1 MKRVIGVACIAAL
14 VCGCAGPSR
23 PKSGPG
29 SGYGAGYVPSVE
41 PYSASPEAYDKSLSK
56 CQRWARDL
64 PYLRSG
70 QHDGAFVTID
80 TWTFGTYFTQTPLTG
95 IWEAWG
101 ATFVGLGLIGFQVWM
116 ESPERER
123 WYASQ
128 ETMMMNC
135 MAREGYVN
143 NDPTVTVT
151 WVKPNRTTSYLR
163 PVGRDTYNAENLA
176 KRSSCSATPLATLV
190 DKGPGF
196 EIHKVACTNGQTM
209 TIRCEFGNC
218 RASDRIA
225 SN

>member
-23 PKSGPG
+23 PKTGPG
-29 SGYGAGYVPSVE
+29 SGYGANYVPSVE
-41 PYSASPEAYDKSLSK
+41 ANPASAEAYDASLTK
-56 CQRWARDL
+56 CQGWARDL

-70 QHDGAFVTID
+70 QHDVALNILGV
-80 TWTFGTYFTQTPLTG
+80 WGTGSYLTQTPLTG

-101 ATFVGLGLIGFQVWM
+101 LVPLVAGGIGFAYWM

-143 NDPTVTVT
+143 NDSTVTVT
-151 WVKPNRTTSYLR
+151 WVKPNRTNSYLR
-163 PVGRDTYNAENLA
+163 PVGRDTYNAERLA

-196 EIHKVACTNGQTM
+196 EIHKVACTSGQTM